1 MLEQNLLLTSGII
14 ITFSLYF
21 WFRFKR
27 IFCLPILFNAYAFL
41 YFVVGCIIYKYDILN
56 GKNDEYLT
64 LVSFLTFVA
73 CLGFN
78 IGYVLIPKKY
88 RYDKNIILR
97 AYTPSFQSVAALFFI
112 GVLAQ
117 SYVILKVGPID
128 FFLID
133 RKDRF
138 PIMNQYQNIL
148 FIAKVVDVA
157 LIFSIFRFFKFKT
170 SRDRYLTSAILFY
183 NLFFA
188 IILISR
194 SSLAFNFI
202 CVFFFLELFKVISTK
217 KILLLGLSMAA
228 CMFFYKGVLY
238 AWILDDADYGSY
250 NPGEFVNWIR
260 NSMTMLKEGY
270 TSDMLPNNSYWIA
283 LKSIFMVDPGGEGL
297 SVWFIKEFYSDSYVS
312 GLTYGFSGIIEG
324 YLYLGTIGVFLHF
337 LLIGIFFSYLEKKP
351 SAIKIVLVIC
361 AMFIM
366 FRLFRSEI
374 YNFARTYSWYY
385 VYQVLI
391 IVVFDIFLKRWK
403 KEY

>member
-1 MLEQNLLLTSGII
+1 
-14 ITFSLYF
+14 
-21 WFRFKR
+21 
-27 IFCLPILFNAYAFL
+27 
-41 YFVVGCIIYKYDILN
+41 
-56 GKNDEYLT
+56 
-64 LVSFLTFVA
+64 
-73 CLGFN
+73 
-78 IGYVLIPKKY
+78 
-88 RYDKNIILR
+88 
-97 AYTPSFQSVAALFFI
+97 
-112 GVLAQ
+112 
-117 SYVILKVGPID
+117 
-128 FFLID
+128 
-133 RKDRF
+133 
-138 PIMNQYQNIL
+138 MNQYQNIL